1 MSNLENKYNVK
12 ITDINFSV
20 SEEVEQE
27 KDGEGKIIFPPTK
40 KYNVLAHVT
49 FTYDSLLK
57 ETKTNG
63 LSVPVGTFA
72 IVEYDEQGNISGE
85 VTIDRECIEEYSD
98 KVLPK
103 IETAIY
109 TKVESLLKEDSTY
122 ATVNSM
128 LNEINLLEVP
138 HNYESKTGLA
148 LVTGK

>member
-1 MSNLENKYNVK
+1 MSDLENKYNAK

-20 SEEVEQE
+20 SEEVERE
-27 KDGEGKIIFPPTK
+27 KDEEGKITSTK

-85 VTIDRECIEEYSD
+85 VTIDRECIEEYSS

-109 TKVESLLKEDSTY
+109 DKVESLLKEDSAC
-122 ATVNSM
+122 ATVSSM

-138 HNYESKTGLA
+138 HNYESKTGLE